1 MNAKRGRTTSSRKTA
16 RFFAQIAL
24 GTLNNLKS
32 PESKETSGLPSL
44 LIRDAH
50 IWTKND
56 TTRGSILIEHG
67 RIQRIARNITG
78 YADDEIPARRLL
90 VIPGLIDGHV
100 HLRDMKLSY
109 KEDFTTGTAAA
120 AAGGFTSVIDMPN
133 SLPPTDSAERLV
145 ERAKRAS
152 RKILVNV
159 GFHAAALDDYD
170 EVRAVK
176 AAGAFS
182 MKLYLPSPIAPL
194 DVNDDKVVVRVLR
207 AAKRAPLLLTIHAED
222 LTKLPRTREIE
233 TFAELVRQRRGNV
246 ETSAVRRIL
255 RLQRRIGCRVHFCHV
270 SLRST
275 LSAISR
281 RASSRLSSEV
291 TPHHTLLSED
301 HVKMLGWKAW
311 MVPPLRSPQDT
322 RQLFR
327 AMKMGIPTIMA
338 TDHAPHTIKEKARLP
353 RKSSPGVPGLE
364 TALPLMLT
372 MVNKGK
378 LSLGRLVSLLST
390 NPAKVFDLRSKGRLE
405 KGADGDLVLV
415 DLRKRGRIDPAK
427 FFSKAHYSP
436 FEGWKTRG
444 AVHTTIVNGLVVY
457 REGEILGKPGGG
469 KVLKSGRHE

>member
-1 MNAKRGRTTSSRKTA
+1 M
-16 RFFAQIAL
+16 
-24 GTLNNLKS
+24 NNLKS

-56 TTRGSILIEHG
+56 ITRGSVLIEHG
-67 RIQRIARNITG
+67 RIQRIARKIAER
-78 YADDEIPARRLL
+78 ADEEIPARRLL

-145 ERAKRAS
+145 ERARRAS

-170 EVRAVK
+170 EVSAMK
-176 AAGAFS
+176 AAGALS
-182 MKLYLPSPIAPL
+182 MKLYLPNPIAPL
-194 DVNDDKVVVRVLR
+194 DVDDDKVVVRVLS
-207 AAKRAPLLLTIHAED
+207 AAKRAPLLLTVHAED

-233 TFAELVRQRRGNV
+233 TFAELVRLRRGSA

-275 LSAISR
+275 LSAISSR
-281 RASSRLSSEV
+281 SSSSLSSEV

-301 HVKMLGWKAW
+301 RVKMLRWKAW
-311 MVPPLRSPQDT
+311 MVPPLRSPKDT
-322 RQLFR
+322 RQLFQ

-338 TDHAPHTIKEKARLP
+338 TDHAPHTIREKARPP
-353 RKSSPGVPGLE
+353 RKSSPGIPGLE

-390 NPAKVFDLRSKGRLE
+390 NPAKIFHLRSKGRLE
-405 KGADGDLVLV
+405 TGADGDLVLV
-415 DLRKRGRIDPAK
+415 DPKKRGVIDPAK
-427 FFSKAHYSP
+427 FFSRAHYSP
-436 FEGWKTRG
+436 FEGWKTQG
-444 AVHTTIVNGLVVY
+444 AVHTTIVNGSVVY
-457 REGEILGKPGGG
+457 REGEILGKPGAGR
-469 KVLKSGRHE
+469 VLKAEVHE